1 MIITLWWQMIKTF
14 PEHAVHPTRHAAA
27 AAAAAP
33 MASTILMMQPNCH

>member
-27 AAAAAP
+27 AAAAP